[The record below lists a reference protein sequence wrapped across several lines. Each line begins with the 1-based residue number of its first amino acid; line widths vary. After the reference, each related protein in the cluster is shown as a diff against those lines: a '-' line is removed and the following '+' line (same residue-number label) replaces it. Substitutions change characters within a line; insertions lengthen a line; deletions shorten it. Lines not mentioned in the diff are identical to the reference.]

1 MIWSTHLTST
11 PSPADSKVACESIMC
26 LLRGPRQ
33 TSWGTKDSTHRKQAR
48 KLGIFPEIWSPPP
61 PAPADTPPPPPAPAD
76 GPPPPPAPAA
86 APVEAIP
93 WHLTKEQIDLL
104 ERRMSRIMWPHYME
118 RLYYRGASPWKKPG
132 RSWKCRRKYRLLR
145 FLLPVQ
151 LRDDDMVP
159 ALRAALVLMAWAI
172 RRLQG
177 QSIIFS
183 IIMLLQQKIVC
194 MKTISYC
201 SSTICSILYY
211 IRLFIL
217 SPVHSPGQVYCF
229 DTAIAMGILPGSRG
243 LRRSDIEK
251 MSADLIRALVLL
263 AGSVIITYLV
273 PIFHHFV
280 HYGEYTLTHGMLR
293 IYWMMVFERYVCHT
307 HCAQTVS

>member
-1 MIWSTHLTST
+1 
-11 PSPADSKVACESIMC
+11 MC

-48 KLGIFPEIWSPPP
+48 NLGIFPEIWL
-61 PAPADTPPPPPAPAD
+61 PPPPAPAD

-132 RSWKCRRKYRLLR
+132 RSWKCRRKFRLLW

-151 LRDDDMVP
+151 LRNDDMVP

-177 QSIIFS
+177 QSIMFS
-183 IIMLLQQKIVC
+183 IIILLLQKIVC
-194 MKTISYC
+194 MKTISF
-201 SSTICSILYY
+201 SNSTYFFY
-211 IRLFIL
+211 TW
-217 SPVHSPGQVYCF
+217 VYNN
-229 DTAIAMGILPGSRG
+229 AITTENSMY
-243 LRRSDIEK
+243 ENY
-251 MSADLIRALVLL
+251 LL
-263 AGSVIITYLV
+263 L
-273 PIFHHFV
+273 
-280 HYGEYTLTHGMLR
+280 
-293 IYWMMVFERYVCHT
+293 
-307 HCAQTVS
+307 